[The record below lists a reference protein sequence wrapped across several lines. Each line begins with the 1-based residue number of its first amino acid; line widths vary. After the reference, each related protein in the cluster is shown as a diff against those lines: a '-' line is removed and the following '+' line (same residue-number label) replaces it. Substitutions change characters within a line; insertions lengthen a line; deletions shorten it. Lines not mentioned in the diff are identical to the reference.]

1 MCSHRNIL
9 VWITFLLTML
19 VSVLACGPQDQTS
32 ELESLIPTST
42 AKPITTATVDPK
54 PSPTPR
60 ATAKP
65 LPATEPTAI
74 SAPKPTPYATP
85 TVLSPTPVQRAHPTF
100 TPKPKPTPTAT
111 PVALSPYGSIQT
123 GPGVSGMKV
132 FDRVM
137 SQLIDDYNIPGGAL
151 AIVND
156 GRLVFARGYGLAD
169 IENQEPVQP
178 DSLFRI
184 ASLSKAFTAAAILKL
199 VETGKVDLDE
209 RAFEILDQFQEPEG
223 TTRDPRIDQ
232 ITVRQLL
239 HHSAGW
245 DREAAGFDPTW
256 TPSRVALNTGAPEPI
271 ACPDVIAFM
280 LGQPLDFEPGTQYAY
295 SNFGYCVLGR
305 IIEKKSGQE
314 YEAYVKQHVL
324 APLEITRMQIG
335 GSLLNQ
341 KAEDEVRYYQ
351 QPGEGTTLSVFPEGP
366 KWVTWPYGGQ
376 YIAGK
381 DSLGGWIASA
391 VDLARFISGLDGSK
405 LPSLLK
411 TESIESMLARP
422 DPPLT
427 GTKSYYGFGWAVR
440 PIGDDGRWSHSGLF
454 NSRPENQP
462 GTASH

>member
-74 SAPKPTPYATP
+74 SAPKPLLTRRQRCYHRHRASEPIRRSP
-85 TVLSPTPVQRAHPTF
+85 PSQSPPQRPLRSPSHLTVQSKRTWSVWYESVRPRNVPIDRRLQHP
-100 TPKPKPTPTAT
+100 
-111 PVALSPYGSIQT
+111 GRGT
-123 GPGVSGMKV
+123 GH
-132 FDRVM
+132 R
-137 SQLIDDYNIPGGAL
+137 Q
-151 AIVND
+151 
-156 GRLVFARGYGLAD
+156 GRTVGLRQGYGLAD

-271 ACPDVIAFM
+271 ACPDVIPFM

-295 SNFGYCVLGR
+295 SN
-305 IIEKKSGQE
+305 
-314 YEAYVKQHVL
+314 L
-324 APLEITRMQIG
+324 ATASWE
-335 GSLLNQ
+335 GSS
-341 KAEDEVRYYQ
+341 RR
-351 QPGEGTTLSVFPEGP
+351 
-366 KWVTWPYGGQ
+366 
-376 YIAGK
+376 
-381 DSLGGWIASA
+381 SLGKNT
-391 VDLARFISGLDGSK
+391 RH
-405 LPSLLK
+405 
-411 TESIESMLARP
+411 T
-422 DPPLT
+422 
-427 GTKSYYGFGWAVR
+427 
-440 PIGDDGRWSHSGLF
+440 
-454 NSRPENQP
+454 
-462 GTASH
+462 